1 MKTRRICVATGT
13 RAEYGLLIPVMRA
26 IARDPRLEL
35 SVMVTG
41 MHLMREF
48 GHTVKEI
55 SADGFKIAARVPMH
69 TQEDTS
75 AAMAKSIGKGII
87 GMTNALQRIAPE
99 MLVVI
104 ADRGEALAAAIAG
117 THMNIPIA
125 HIHGGDATTGATIDE
140 PVRHAITR
148 FAHIHFPATRKSAQ
162 RIVRMGEESWRIHVV
177 GPLGIYAMTTED
189 FIQKDELCRELRLD
203 SNRPILLVIQHPVTT
218 EPMKAPEQ
226 MKETMDALVEL
237 GEQAVLI
244 YPNADAGGRKMIK
257 VIENYEKYRFLRIF
271 RNLPYLTFVSL
282 MKSSSAIV
290 GNSSSAIVEAP
301 LFGVPAVNI
310 GIRQKGRERGGNVL
324 DAPHKKDT
332 IVRVMKRLLTDEE
345 LVRRIRKA
353 PNPFHVERQGA
364 SRIAN
369 VLVHT
374 KINERLLRKRLTY

>member
-69 TQEDTS
+69 TREDTG

-87 GMTNALQRIAPE
+87 GMTNALQRVAPE

-125 HIHGGDATTGATIDE
+125 HIHGGDVTTGATIDE

-203 SNRPILLVIQHPVTT
+203 SDRPILLVIQHPVTT
-218 EPMKAPEQ
+218 EPMKAAEQ

-257 VIENYEKYRFLRIF
+257 VIEKYEKYRFLRIF
-271 RNLPYLTFVSL
+271 RNLPYLTFISL
-282 MKSSSAIV
+282 MRISSAIV

-324 DAPHKKDT
+324 DVPHKKDT
-332 IVRVMKRLLTDEE
+332 IVRVMKRLLTDED

-369 VLVHT
+369 VLAHT
-374 KINERLLRKRLTY
+374 KINGRLLRKRLTY